1 MSQLLREY
9 RLWKTNDSLILEDKD
24 ELDNGFQKLWL
35 KGKAQEAEA
44 LNQNER
50 FYPMWILERE
60 VEEFKKNFITENRA
74 WGELDHPDNAV
85 VNLANVSHIIRELWW
100 EGKTL
105 MMRIEIL
112 NGADPMGTPA
122 GRIVETL
129 IRRGGMLGVSSR
141 GVGSTERNSEG
152 YEVVQ
157 PDYQLITWDIVS
169 NPSTRKAFVIREGIL
184 RKVSKTSRPLLVN
197 EEELIKYEKINRTL
211 KNILR
216 NNEQK

>member
-1 MSQLLREY
+1 MQNKQLLRDY
-9 RLWKTNDSLILEDKD
+9 RLWKSSESLILEDV
-24 ELDNGFQKLWL
+24 DNLGDGFTKLWL

-60 VEEFKKNFITENRA
+60 VEEFKKNFIDENRA

-85 VNLANVSHIIRELWW
+85 VNLANVCHIIRELWW

-112 NGADPMGTPA
+112 NGPDPMGTPS

-141 GVGSTERNSEG
+141 GVGSTERNTDG

-169 NPSTRKAFVIREGIL
+169 NPSTHKAFVLKEGIM
-184 RKVSKTSRPLLVN
+184 RKVSKSSRILTAN
-197 EEELIKYEKINRTL
+197 EEELIKYDKVNR
-211 KNILR
+211 ILHR
-216 NNEQK
+216 IVKG